1 MQTINEKTESVST
14 GNCTSDFATTITD
27 MIEQATASITV
38 TPYDV
43 PYDTN
48 SHTASAT
55 ATGAGGVNLASDLDL
70 THTTHTAAATYS
82 SDYWTFT
89 DPTGNYKNVAA
100 TTITDK
106 IEQAPA

>member
-27 MIEQATASITV
+27 KIEQATASITV

-55 ATGAGGVNLASDLDL
+55 ATGAGGEIGRTSCRESVK
-70 THTTHTAAATYS
+70 TQTAAVTYS
-82 SDYWTFT
+82 NKTWTIADAT
-89 DPTGNYKNVAA
+89 DHHRNGAA
-100 TTITDK
+100 TNST
-106 IEQAPA
+106 